1 MSYKLILLA
10 ATALLTS
17 SCSVFHPTGDTI
29 AKAAATPA
37 GAAIIAQASNAVV
50 NLGLNA
56 GATRIETGNPYL
68 HSIAVGLRANEGQ
81 IVTPGDVQ
89 RIVHDYGDPKNTSK
103 MKVLAA
109 DLWSLIKGASGRI
122 ALSAA
127 TELAAQ
133 GLQQGAATK

>member
-1 MSYKLILLA
+1 MKRFLLLA
-10 ATALLTS
+10 ATAFLTS
-17 SCSVFHPTGDTI
+17 SCALLQPSGDTI

-37 GAAIIAQASNAVV
+37 GSAIIAQASNAVV

-81 IVTPGDVQ
+81 IVTPADVQ
-89 RIVHDYGDPKNTSK
+89 RIVHDYGDPANKSK

-109 DLWSLIKGASGRI
+109 DLWTLIKGASGRI

-133 GLQQGAATK
+133 GLQAGAAK